1 MYALEVAREPIT
13 LLAER
18 ALFIPRFSTL
28 VVADLHFG
36 KSATFRARGVPIPAG
51 VTQHDLER
59 LTHAILATN
68 ATRLV
73 VIGDLIHAK
82 DGRSENTFRAI
93 SEWRNTHASV
103 EFTLVRGNHDIRAG
117 DPPAEWNF
125 RCADG
130 PMLIGPFALQHHPG
144 IHDTRYVLAGH
155 LHPHATVRGPA
166 RQSLR
171 LPCFAFGKRGAILPA
186 FTTFTGGGAYEQ
198 NEDDELYVIADSE
211 VLPARPMKRQ

>member
-1 MYALEVAREPIT
+1 MYALEVAREPIE

-18 ALFIPRFSTL
+18 ALFILRFSTL
-28 VVADLHFG
+28 VIADLHLG
-36 KSATFRARGVPIPAG
+36 KSATFRSRGVPIPAG
-51 VTQHDLER
+51 VTQHDLDR
-59 LTHAILATN
+59 LSSVLATTR

-73 VIGDLIHAK
+73 VIGDLIHDK
-82 DGRSENTFRAI
+82 DGRSKDTLRAI
-93 SEWRNTHASV
+93 SNWCNAHASV
-103 EFTLVRGNHDIRAG
+103 EFTLVRGNHDTRAG
-117 DPPAEWNF
+117 DPPIEWGF
-125 RCADG
+125 RCVDG

-155 LHPHATVRGPA
+155 LHPHVTVRGSA

-186 FTTFTGGGAYEQ
+186 FTTFTGGGAYER

-211 VLPARPMKRQ
+211 VLPARPVRPS